1 MTPAPVFD
9 RSSPCAGAGPAVQ
22 PVRVADDAQL
32 VRATRAAVA
41 DGRRHRHAVE
51 PAGHRHRA
59 AQREC
64 PSPAPSSRPSPP
76 ATAPATP
83 RLAAAAAGANLG
95 ATSQH
100 QPAPHAVTSDWA
112 RTRDEAFLSSWLVRA
127 RGPPGVDANTCR
139 GALPARR
146 RVRAL
151 QAAPSHARG
160 SRARPRHGGRAAEA
174 TRRAVAALA
183 LKWVD
188 GRPISS

>member
-32 VRATRAAVA
+32 VRAAGAAVA

-64 PSPAPSSRPSPP
+64 PLPPSPWLSFLLP
-76 ATAPATP
+76 PRP
-83 RLAAAAAGANLG
+83 RLANASFHVVFPGRPLARILEQQAN
-95 ATSQH
+95 TSQLLALLLSRGH
-100 QPAPHAVTSDWA
+100 VLIGRGHATRLFCPAGWYGREGRRARRQRGARGRYPRADACARSRRRR
-112 RTRDEAFLSSWLVRA
+112 RTRAGL
-127 RGPPGVDANTCR
+127 RGQST
-139 GALPARR
+139 
-146 RVRAL
+146 
-151 QAAPSHARG
+151 
-160 SRARPRHGGRAAEA
+160 RAAEA

-183 LKWVD
+183 
-188 GRPISS
+188 